1 MYSKSKELEKFRKF
15 KGPLIDVRSPDEYYK
30 GNLPNSINI
39 PLFDNEE
46 RSIIGTIY
54 KNYGREKAVIKG
66 LEFVGNKIENIV
78 NNLIEALYFYKSNN
92 NSKIEEPT
100 IKIYCA
106 RGGMRSLS
114 ISWLLEKYNLKNI
127 TLKGGYKTYRKWTLD
142 SFCKNWQLIVVG
154 GKTGTGKTKLLKLL
168 EKNYYQIIDLEKL
181 ANHRGST
188 FGGLG
193 MNKQPSNEQFENL
206 IAEDLKSHK
215 ENKKIF
221 VEAESANIGKCKIP
235 HEFFSK
241 MKNAQRIEILKSE
254 SNRLEELI
262 KTYSIFEEEDLMDAV
277 MRIKKRLGPQRTK
290 IAIESIKNKDWK
302 SVCKSVLEYYD
313 KCYEYEKIGKNNLTT
328 INMTDIFD
336 NEIALKL
343 IKDSIEFNL

>member
-1 MYSKSKELEKFRKF
+1 MNSNRIELEKFRKF
-15 KGPLIDVRSPDEYYK
+15 QGPLIDVRSPGEYYK

-46 RSIIGTIY
+46 RSIIGTLY
-54 KNYGREKAVIKG
+54 KNFGREKAVIKG
-66 LEFVGNKIENIV
+66 LEFVENKIENIV
-78 NNLIEALYFYKSNN
+78 NNIIEALNLYKSNN
-92 NSKIEEPT
+92 NSKLDETT

-106 RGGMRSLS
+106 RGGMRSFS

-142 SFCKNWQLIVVG
+142 SFNEDWEIVVIG

-168 EKNYYQIIDLEKL
+168 DENNYQIIDLERL
-181 ANHRGST
+181 ACHRGST

-193 MNKQPSNEQFENL
+193 MKKQPSNEQFENL
-206 IAEDLKSHK
+206 IAEELNNFRK
-215 ENKKIF
+215 NKKIF

-235 HEFFSK
+235 HEFFRQMRS
-241 MKNAQRIEILKSE
+241 AERIEIFKSE

-262 KTYSIFEEEDLMDAV
+262 KTYSIYEEQDLIDAV
-277 MRIKKRLGPQRTK
+277 IRIKKRLGPQRTK
-290 IAIESIKNKDWK
+290 IAIESIKKKDWK
-302 SVCKSVLEYYD
+302 KVCMSVLEYYD
-313 KCYEYEKIGKNNLTT
+313 KCYEYEKIGKNKLKK

-336 NEIALKL
+336 NQISLKL
-343 IKDSIEFNL
+343 IKDSMKF